1 VSVPVTPRRI
11 HAWLAEAEPPR
22 PTVPGREE
30 IAASAEGGRNLRG
43 QGSFEVPAPPAVVW
57 RSLLDPESLKA
68 VIPGCHELQRLGE
81 NDYRALVSLGVG
93 PVRGKFEATVK
104 LSDLVTEKFG
114 RIGGTLSGP
123 LGDTSG
129 SGNLRLEK
137 IASGTRIDYDYAV
150 TATGK
155 VVAVGGRLLDRA
167 AALIIRQF
175 FERLARQLNPE
186 AGPAAGRTSLWQ
198 RFLNFLRSLG
208 GGGA

>member
-1 VSVPVTPRRI
+1 L
-11 HAWLAEAEPPR
+11 H
-22 PTVPGREE
+22 
-30 IAASAEGGRNLRG
+30 G
-43 QGSFEVPAPPAVVW
+43 QSSFEVPAPPAAVW

-104 LSDLVTEKFG
+104 LSDLVTEKSG
-114 RIGGTLSGP
+114 RIVGALSGP
-123 LGDTSG
+123 LGGASG
-129 SGNLRLEK
+129 AGNLRLE
-137 IASGTRIDYDYAV
+137 ATAAGTRIDYDYAV

-155 VVAVGGRLLDRA
+155 VVSVGGRLLDGA
-167 AALIIRQF
+167 AAIIIRQF

-186 AGPAAGRTSLWQ
+186 ATSPGNSAWQ
-198 RFLNFLRSLG
+198 RLVAWLRSLV